1 MRKTHKYDWSE
12 TETTKVLWKMSKV
25 LRQLQKEA
33 HQLKSGELYALGCFL
48 GDCEALKAEAQP
60 VIAAELAM
68 AASQIEDPEN
78 HPEDIFKL

>member
-1 MRKTHKYDWSE
+1 
-12 TETTKVLWKMSKV
+12 MSKV

-33 HQLKSGELYALGCFL
+33 HQLKSGELYALACFL